1 MEAAYF
7 SETSVFIY
15 KGFKVLGTFPCK
27 PNILRK
33 RFRKAVINGVKV
45 RYQKCG
51 ENRVKVK

>member
-15 KGFKVLGTFPCK
+15 KGFKVLGPFPCK

-33 RFRKAVINGVKV
+33 RFRKAVIKG
-45 RYQKCG
+45 
-51 ENRVKVK
+51 